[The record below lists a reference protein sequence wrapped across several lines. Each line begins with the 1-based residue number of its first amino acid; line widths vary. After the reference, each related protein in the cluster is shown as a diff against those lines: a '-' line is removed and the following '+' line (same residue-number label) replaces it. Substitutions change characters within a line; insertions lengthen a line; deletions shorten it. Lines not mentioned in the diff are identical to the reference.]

1 MFLLCNH
8 HFRPQ
13 QGDAITFSWH
23 FVGIGEEKCFHD
35 GVELP
40 ECESPM
46 RVTAN
51 DVSSADTTHTF
62 QVKFVDVCGATKTV
76 DYKYTQRVRANLC
89 FHMPAVSLRGR
100 LGSVPEVFQRGM
112 R

>member
-1 MFLLCNH
+1 MLTVAASAVCTDHLCS
-8 HFRPQ
+8 Q

-40 ECESPM
+40 ECASPM

-62 QVKFVDVCGATKTV
+62 QVKFVDVCGEKKTV
-76 DYKYTQRVRANLC
+76 DYKYTQRVSPN
-89 FHMPAVSLRGR
+89 AVSLT
-100 LGSVPEVFQRGM
+100 L
-112 R
+112 